1 MKSSFKVFVNDILGL
16 YGSISSHSDEKKLK
30 DILNILIELRNS
42 SRKNKDFE
50 TSDKIRN
57 ELNKIGIKLED
68 NTDET
73 EIKLN

>member
-1 MKSSFKVFVNDILGL
+1 MGVSPPTLIK
-16 YGSISSHSDEKKLK
+16 KKLNEV
-30 DILNILIELRNS
+30 LSILIELRSS

-73 EIKLN
+73 EIRLN